1 MHWVCGPGQFLVHPA
16 LVLLESGNLRALL
29 SSSESLEGWKGSE
42 ESWAPHYVLWE
53 GFPGK

>member
-1 MHWVCGPGQFLVHPA
+1 MASRESDLLFRLDRGLGI
-16 LVLLESGNLRALL
+16 VLLREFGRV
-29 SSSESLEGWKGSE
+29 KGSE